1 MLVQVFLQLGRFW
14 DAVQCA
20 TRATELDVTWADA
33 FLTLG
38 RSQLGLG
45 EPELALKSMETVLQL
60 QPELEEAQTEIAEV
74 RVLTLQR
81 KHPDAATKRIKVV

>member
-1 MLVQVFLQLGRFW
+1 MLTQIML
-14 DAVQCA
+14 
-20 TRATELDVTWADA
+20 
-33 FLTLG
+33 
-38 RSQLGLG
+38 
-45 EPELALKSMETVLQL
+45 M